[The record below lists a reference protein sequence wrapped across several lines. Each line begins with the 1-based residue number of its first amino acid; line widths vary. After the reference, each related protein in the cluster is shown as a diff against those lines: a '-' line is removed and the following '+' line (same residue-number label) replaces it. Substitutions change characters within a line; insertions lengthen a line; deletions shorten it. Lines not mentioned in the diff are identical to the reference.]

1 MAHQGQRLE
10 VHTILEPR
18 QIKHAAH
25 PTQATKPMP
34 AHVSSALEAEDITS
48 CVGYAR
54 LTNDGVLRIQLK
66 ALPIDGR
73 LLIRLPVAAD
83 MA

>member
-1 MAHQGQRLE
+1 MAQRGQRLE
-10 VHTILEPR
+10 VHTILESH

-25 PTQATKPMP
+25 PTQATKPIP
-34 AHVSSALEAEDITS
+34 AHVGGAVEPEDLTS

-54 LTNDGVLRIQLK
+54 LTDDGVLRIQLK

-73 LLIRLPVAAD
+73 LLIRLPAA
-83 MA
+83 AATV